1 MLWRPDGARRE
12 SRRETRRTRRTHPPP
27 SRSLVAALA
36 DRLDPQTEATEANW
50 AGIAETS
57 GTVRDRAPD
66 RARSRQI
73 ARCAQ
78 SRRCLSQVL
87 YREIDFS
94 NERRSAQDFERN
106 FANMRTVKVR
116 TTAFPSWRLGAPA
129 SLSNPCDHP
138 RLIRLQ
144 VPRMHT
150 ELCTSKIITMEY
162 CPGTKISDIDG
173 LRAKGFD
180 PDHVSTLLTN
190 SYLEQAGRDL
200 AEIWP
205 RSGRDHMRDGWPR

>member
-1 MLWRPDGARRE
+1 MLLPVVVADRWHAPRDPPGDAPHAPHSTPSPRA
-12 SRRETRRTRRTHPPP
+12 PP

-116 TTAFPSWRLGAPA
+116 RTAFHRG
-129 SLSNPCDHP
+129 
-138 RLIRLQ
+138 
-144 VPRMHT
+144 
-150 ELCTSKIITMEY
+150 
-162 CPGTKISDIDG
+162 G
-173 LRAKGFD
+173 
-180 PDHVSTLLTN
+180 
-190 SYLEQAGRDL
+190 
-200 AEIWP
+200 
-205 RSGRDHMRDGWPR
+205 